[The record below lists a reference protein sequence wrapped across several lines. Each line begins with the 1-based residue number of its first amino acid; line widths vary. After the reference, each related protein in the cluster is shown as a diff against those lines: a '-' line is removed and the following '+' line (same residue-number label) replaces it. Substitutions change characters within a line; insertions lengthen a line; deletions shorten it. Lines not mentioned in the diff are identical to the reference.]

1 MSGIVGIVNLDG
13 SPVDRDLLSRMTN
26 FMSYRG
32 PDARELWIDDNVG
45 FGHTMLRTTW
55 EAEYETQPL
64 TLDGSSWL
72 TADARIDGR
81 SELIAKLERKLGSP
95 LPLPSRQEK
104 SSLIPQISP
113 NDAELILLAYQAWN
127 TDCVK
132 HLIGDFA
139 FAIWDS
145 RLRRLF
151 CARDH
156 FGFKPFYY
164 SHNEKFLVF
173 SNTVNCLRLH
183 PGIPSQLDDLA
194 IADFLLFGFNRTQTT
209 TSFKKIAR
217 LAPANCLVLS
227 GPNLSCESFWNP
239 EFPVSP
245 IKEDPVEYLEE
256 YRSVLQT
263 AVSDRLRTNK
273 VGLKMSGGVD
283 STTVAAFAREVVSLN
298 SAKIDLHAF
307 TVVYDSLFPDQERSF
322 SSITAN
328 ALGIPIAYLSA
339 DSYKPFERWNQ
350 PTMQTPEP
358 VESYFGA
365 VAYDADTIA
374 SQHTRVLVGGLGGDG
389 YSLSLRT
396 YILDRLRNHQFSELW
411 KEYGSYLL
419 AFWDRPSARLLT
431 SFKIRLGLVKRQEP
445 TPFPRWLNE
454 SLVEELKLRDRWT
467 HSSPATPPKDDLR
480 AWARAAFASDGWA
493 SEFEAC
499 DPGVTNLPV
508 EYRQPLFDIRLVSY
522 SLSLPPVPN
531 WLDKRFLRS
540 SSRGLLPRTVR
551 LRPKTTPAG
560 DPVKEYLRQP
570 EAQWIDDFK
579 HMPELEH
586 YVVRDRVPAVTS
598 SNNHYV
604 DESSARPYYLHLR
617 PLALNKWMEW
627 TFK

>member
-32 PDARELWIDDNVG
+32 PDAQELWIDGNVG

-55 EAEYETQPL
+55 EAEHETQPL

-81 SELIAKLERKLGSP
+81 AELIAKLEKKLGNP
-95 LPLPSRQEK
+95 LPFQQRKEISGLRQ
-104 SSLIPQISP
+104 QTSP

-127 TDCVK
+127 TDCVN

-139 FAIWDS
+139 FAIWDG

-164 SHNEKFLVF
+164 SQNEKFLVF
-173 SNTVNCLRLH
+173 SNTLNCLRLH
-183 PGIPSQLDDLA
+183 PGISNQLDDAA

-209 TSFKKIAR
+209 TSFKRIGR

-227 GPNLSCESFWNP
+227 GSDLRHEPYWKP
-239 EFPVSP
+239 DFPVSP
-245 IKEDPVEYLEE
+245 IKEDPTDYLEQ
-256 YRSVLQT
+256 YRSLLQT

-273 VGLKMSGGVD
+273 VGIKMSGGVD

-298 SAKIDLHAF
+298 SAKIDLRAF
-307 TVVYDSLFPDQERSF
+307 TVVYDSLFPDQERHF

-328 ALGIPIAYLSA
+328 ALGIPIAYLPA
-339 DSYKPFERWNQ
+339 DAYKPFERWNQ
-350 PTMQTPEP
+350 PAMQTPEP

-374 SQHTRVLVGGLGGDG
+374 SQHTRVLIGGLGGDG

-411 KEYGSYLL
+411 KAYGSYLL
-419 AFWDRPSARLLT
+419 AFWDRPSARLLN
-431 SFKIRLGLVKRQEP
+431 SLKIRLGLVKRQEP
-445 TPFPRWLNE
+445 TPFPHWLNE
-454 SLVEELKLRDRWT
+454 ALVEELKLRDRW
-467 HSSPATPPKDDLR
+467 SRLWSAAPAKDDLR
-480 AWARAAFASDGWA
+480 AWARAAFSSDGWA
-493 SEFEAC
+493 TEFEGC

-531 WLDKRFLRS
+531 WLDKRLLRS
-540 SSRGLLPRTVR
+540 SSRGLLPKTVR
-551 LRPKTTPAG
+551 LRPKTTPLG

-570 EAQWIDDFK
+570 EAQWIDGFRASS
-579 HMPELEH
+579 ELERF
-586 YVVRDRVPAVTS
+586 VVRDRIPAVTRF
-598 SNNHYV
+598 NYDNV
-604 DESSARPYYLHLR
+604 DESGTRPYYLHLR

-627 TFK
+627 TIK